1 MRKVRLTDIKGCSYA
16 VNTEAILYL
25 REDCLKDMDGKTM
38 SVSTAIMMPD
48 GLRISFAGTLEETIV
63 KLGWHV

>member
-1 MRKVRLTDIKGCSYA
+1 MRKIRLTDTGGRKYV

-25 REDCLKDMDGKTM
+25 REDCLTNEDGDIL
-38 SVSTAIMMPD
+38 SVTTAIIMPD
-48 GLRISFAGTLEETIV
+48 GLRISVEMDINETIE